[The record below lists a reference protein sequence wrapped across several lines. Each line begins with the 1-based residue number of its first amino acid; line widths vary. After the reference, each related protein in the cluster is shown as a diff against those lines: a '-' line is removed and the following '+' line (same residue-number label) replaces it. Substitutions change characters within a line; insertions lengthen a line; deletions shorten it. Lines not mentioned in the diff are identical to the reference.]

1 MNTTKFLDFD
11 CISLGNASLNLLVTK
26 SVGPRVISLR
36 LNGGDNLFAELP
48 DFVVRR
54 PDGEMFHFYGGHC
67 LWHAP
72 ENMLRTYI
80 QDDGPVDIVSTR
92 NGLLVTQP
100 VEVQTGIEKSMLIS
114 LVDEKPQV
122 IVRHTLTNRGL
133 WPVECAPWVITQLK
147 TGGVAILPQSQQ
159 QTEVLPNRSL
169 VLWPYT
175 EIANPHVSWGN
186 QHILVRAEMKERVFK
201 IGFPNL
207 RGWLAYWQAGTL
219 FVKRAAFDPQAAY
232 YDFNSSSECYC
243 NHRFLELETLA
254 PISTLEPGASTTH
267 AETWELYSCVDF
279 PADEAAAE
287 SLVKKLGL
295 E

>member
-1 MNTTKFLDFD
+1 MNTTKFLSFD
-11 CISLGNASLNLLVTK
+11 CVSLENASLSLLVTR

-36 LNGGDNLFAELP
+36 YNGGDNLFAELP
-48 DFVVRR
+48 DFVATR
-54 PDGEMFHFYGGHC
+54 PDGGIFHFYGGHR

-72 ENMLRTYI
+72 ENLSRTYI
-80 QDDGPVDIVSTR
+80 QDDSPVDIVQTG
-92 NGLLVTQP
+92 NGLTVTQP
-100 VEVQTGIEKSMLIS
+100 VEVQTGIEKSFLIS

-133 WPVECAPWVITQLK
+133 WPVECAPWAITQLK

-169 VLWPYT
+169 ALWPYT
-175 EIANPHVSWGN
+175 EIDNPHVSWGN
-186 QHILVRAEMKERVFK
+186 HYILIRAEMQERAFK

-207 RGWLAYWQAGTL
+207 HGWLAYWHAGTL
-219 FVKRAAFDPQAAY
+219 FVKKAAFDPQMAY

-243 NHRFLELETLA
+243 NHRFLELETLGPIGSLA
-254 PISTLEPGASTTH
+254 PGESAIHT
-267 AETWELYSCVDF
+267 ETWELYTNVDL
-279 PADEAAAE
+279 PTDETAVH

>member
-11 CISLGNASLNLLVTK
+11 CVNLENTALNLLVTQ

-48 DFVVRR
+48 DFVTER
-54 PDGEMFHFYGGHC
+54 PDGSMFHFYGGHR

-72 ENMLRTYI
+72 ENMPRTYI
-80 QDDGPVDIVSTR
+80 QDDGPVEVVPTS
-92 NGLLVTQP
+92 NGLSVTQP
-100 VEVQTGIEKSMLIS
+100 VEAQTGIEKSILIS

-122 IVRHTLTNRGL
+122 ILRHTLTNRGL
-133 WPVECAPWVITQLK
+133 WPVECAPWAITQLK

-159 QTEVLPNRSL
+159 QTEILPNRSL
-169 VLWPYT
+169 ALWPYT
-175 EIANPHVSWGN
+175 EIANPQVSWGN
-186 QHILVRAEMKERVFK
+186 QHILIRAEMQGRAFK

-207 RGWLAYWQAGTL
+207 RGWLAYWYTGTL
-219 FVKRAAFDPQAAY
+219 FVKRAAFDPQAVY

-243 NHRFLELETLA
+243 NHRFIELETLA
-254 PISTLEPGASTTH
+254 PISTLEPGASATH
-267 AETWELYSCVDF
+267 IETWELYANVDF
-279 PADEAAAE
+279 PADEAAAQ
-287 SLVKKLGL
+287 SMVKELGL